1 MRKEMQVLRIN
12 MKQIVIIAVIV
23 CLSTLAMAQERHY
36 TSTCGK
42 TTKTIKWSEER
53 KGGKVYLNT
62 FQDNEKHEYVIGHGY
77 KTESWKMV
85 NASTTTDLTVT
96 LNNGTYS
103 ISGFLNGKRISKTVK
118 SKGKPWYQN
127 IAYNAA
133 LTLKNAKS
141 VEYECFRPD
150 NMKLY
155 TMSATNKGLEKF
167 DGNSSVRIEVG
178 FTGFM
183 SAFWSCDYYFNSDT
197 RMFVGY
203 KGING
208 GPGTPETI
216 ISVSR

>member
-1 MRKEMQVLRIN
+1 MQVLRIN
-12 MKQIVIIAVIV
+12 MKQIVITAVIV

-42 TTKTIKWSEER
+42 TTKAIKWSEER
-53 KGGKVYLNT
+53 KDGKVYLNT

-85 NASTTTDLTVT
+85 NASTRTDLTVT

-133 LTLKNAKS
+133 LTLKNAKY

-178 FTGFM
+178 LTGFM
-183 SAFWSCDYYFNSDT
+183 SAF
-197 RMFVGY
+197 
-203 KGING
+203 
-208 GPGTPETI
+208 
-216 ISVSR
+216 